1 MEGELWEQGDPSTSC
16 LSEVV
21 KSEGMREHVCVC
33 TAGLYT
39 WKPSWENLSPDYTLP
54 DS

>member
-16 LSEVV
+16 LSEAV

-33 TAGLYT
+33 VH
-39 WKPSWENLSPDYTLP
+39 SWPVHLEAQLGDPVT
-54 DS
+54 